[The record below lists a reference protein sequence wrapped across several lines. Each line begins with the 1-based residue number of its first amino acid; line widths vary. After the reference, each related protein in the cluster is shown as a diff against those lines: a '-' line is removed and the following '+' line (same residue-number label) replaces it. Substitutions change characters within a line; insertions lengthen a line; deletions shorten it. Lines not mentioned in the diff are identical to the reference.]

1 MAKKRKT
8 PTQMERVVQHLQDFN
23 TITSREAFNDYGI
36 SRLSAII
43 WRLRK
48 RGYKIETHRTYSFNR
63 YGDKVNFATYELL
76 SA

>member
-1 MAKKRKT
+1 MRKRTT
-8 PTQMERVVQHLQDFN
+8 PTQMERVVQHLEDFK

-48 RGYKIETHRTYSFNR
+48 RGYVITTHRTYSLNR
-63 YGDKVNFATYELL
+63 YGDKVNFATYELM